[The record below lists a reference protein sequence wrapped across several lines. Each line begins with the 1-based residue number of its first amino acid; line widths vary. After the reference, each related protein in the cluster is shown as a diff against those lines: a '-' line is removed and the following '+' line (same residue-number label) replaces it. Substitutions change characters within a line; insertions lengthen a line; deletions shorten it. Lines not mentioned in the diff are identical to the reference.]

1 MAACFRRSRWRI
13 SEHAPYDYVSRIPVC
28 WHGGRLRVYVRRLS
42 TYFRRPVLAALA
54 SIFLLVGCGELP
66 RPFKPGDKS
75 PPGTLES
82 VLGARAGIFV
92 EAISGLPEA
101 QSERLTADLVSALH
115 AHDIAAGRR
124 ASNRASYRIS
134 GRSDASGRLNWSLGA
149 PNGEIL
155 LRFDAQLPASGSV
168 PGSDIRL
175 IEAAAERFAAIL
187 NPAANPAKAA
197 PAAVTK
203 SPAATNAL
211 TLAVQAVNGAP
222 GDGRISLPRAMR
234 RALASY
240 GLKTEKSLENA
251 DFIVLGS
258 VYMGKMADSTA
269 NSSAQQSIELEWA
282 VLSPDGE
289 RIGTINQNNTVP
301 QGALDGAWGSVA
313 RAVAE
318 NGAEGIVAMLE
329 QVGAL
334 E

>member
-28 WHGGRLRVYVRRLS
+28 WHGGRLRVYVRRLL
-42 TYFRRPVLAALA
+42 TYFRRLGLAALA

-66 RPFKPGDKS
+66 RPFKLGDKS

-92 EAISGLPEA
+92 EAISGLTEA
-101 QSERLTADLVSALH
+101 QSERLTADLVRALH

-155 LRFDAQLPASGSV
+155 LRFDVRLPVDGSV
-168 PGSDIRL
+168 PGSDIQL
-175 IEAAAERFAAIL
+175 IEASAERFAAIL
-187 NPAANPAKAA
+187 NPAVNLEKEA
-197 PAAVTK
+197 PAVTN
-203 SPAATNAL
+203 TL
-211 TLAVQAVNGAP
+211 TLVVQAVNGAP
-222 GDGRISLPRAMR
+222 GDGRISLARAMR
-234 RALASY
+234 RALARY
-240 GLKTEKSLENA
+240 GLKTEKSLKNA
-251 DFIVLGS
+251 DYFVLGS
-258 VYMGKMADSTA
+258 VYIDENSD
-269 NSSAQQSIELEWA
+269 SSARQSIALEWA
-282 VLSPDGE
+282 VLSPDGY

-301 QGALDGAWGSVA
+301 KGALDGAWGSVA

>member
-42 TYFRRPVLAALA
+42 TYFRRLGLAALA

-66 RPFKPGDKS
+66 RPFKLGDRS
-75 PPGTLES
+75 PACGSGNGQP

-101 QSERLTADLVSALH
+101 QSERLTADLVRALH

-155 LRFDAQLPASGSV
+155 LQFDVRLPVDGSV
-168 PGSDIRL
+168 PGSDIQL
-175 IEAAAERFAAIL
+175 IEASAERFAAIL
-187 NPAANPAKAA
+187 NPAVNLEKEA
-197 PAAVTK
+197 PAVTN
-203 SPAATNAL
+203 TL
-211 TLAVQAVNGAP
+211 TLVVQAVNGAP
-222 GDGRISLPRAMR
+222 GDGRISLARAMR
-234 RALASY
+234 RALARY
-240 GLKTEKSLENA
+240 GLKTEKSLKNA
-251 DFIVLGS
+251 DYFVLGS
-258 VYMGKMADSTA
+258 VYIDENSD
-269 NSSAQQSIELEWA
+269 SSARQSIALEWV
-282 VLSPDGE
+282 VLSPDGY

-301 QGALDGAWGSVA
+301 KGALDGAWDSVA
-313 RAVAE
+313 GAVAK